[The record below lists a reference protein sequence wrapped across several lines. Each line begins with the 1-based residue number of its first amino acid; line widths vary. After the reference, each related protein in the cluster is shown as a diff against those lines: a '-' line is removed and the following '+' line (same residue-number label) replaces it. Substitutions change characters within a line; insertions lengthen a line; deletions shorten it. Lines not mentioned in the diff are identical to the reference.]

1 MVIIRYSTQNN
12 KDKAEK
18 VCKYKA
24 FKIINDKLQIRVK
37 WSQLNTTEEGKLL
50 L

>member
-1 MVIIRYSTQNN
+1 MYSIQNN
-12 KDKAEK
+12 KDSAEK

-24 FKIINDKLQIRVK
+24 LKITNEKLQIRVVK
-37 WSQLNTTEEGKLL
+37 WSQLNTTEEGELL